1 MINSRDNNNTQKK
14 SGKVIMNPS
23 EMLYRKLKEAGL
35 DFFVSVPCRLLDGL
49 IRLIK
54 EDETIIYTPVTRE
67 EEGIGVLSGAALAGK
82 RRAILMQNSGLGN
95 SINAICSL
103 SNFYGLPLVFI
114 ISHRG
119 TEGEMIDAQRPM
131 GNVTKNLLE
140 SADVPYHEI
149 KSTKDLGKLNKSIG
163 KSFSENRSIAFLF
176 PHSFWRESGEVE

>member
-1 MINSRDNNNTQKK
+1 MTPSKMLYDELKK
-14 SGKVIMNPS
+14 S
-23 EMLYRKLKEAGL
+23 EL
-35 DFFVSVPCRLLDGL
+35 DFFVSVPCRLLDGI

-67 EEGIGVLSGAALAGK
+67 EEGIGILSGAALAGK
-82 RRAILMQNSGLGN
+82 RPAILMQNSGLGN

-103 SNFYGLPLVFI
+103 SNFYGLPLVFV

-119 TEGEMIDAQRPM
+119 TEGEVIDAQRPM
-131 GNVTKNLLE
+131 GNATKNLLE

-149 KSTKDLGKLNKSIG
+149 KSTKGLGKLNRIIET
-163 KSFSENRSIAFLF
+163 SFAENRSVAFLF